1 MVERDADAIAA
12 GAEPAPDPDE
22 IHQEAVADA
31 EAAVREAEA
40 EAEAAER
47 AAEEYSTIR
56 GTADQGG
63 AVSELEELARLRD
76 SGVLSAAEFQT
87 AKDRLLGNG

>member
-1 MVERDADAIAA
+1 MVERDADAAAA

-22 IHQEAVADA
+22 IHEEAMSDA
-31 EAAVREAEA
+31 EAAVRKAEA

-47 AAEEYSTIR
+47 AAEEYSTLR
-56 GTADQGG
+56 GTPDQGG
-63 AVSELEELARLRD
+63 EVSELDELARLRD

>member
-1 MVERDADAIAA
+1 MVGRDADAGAA

-47 AAEEYSTIR
+47 AAEQYSTLQ
-56 GTADQGG
+56 GTSDQGSE
-63 AVSELEELARLRD
+63 VSELDELARLRD
-76 SGVLSAAEFQT
+76 SGVLSETEFQA
-87 AKDRLLGNG
+87 AKDRLLGGR